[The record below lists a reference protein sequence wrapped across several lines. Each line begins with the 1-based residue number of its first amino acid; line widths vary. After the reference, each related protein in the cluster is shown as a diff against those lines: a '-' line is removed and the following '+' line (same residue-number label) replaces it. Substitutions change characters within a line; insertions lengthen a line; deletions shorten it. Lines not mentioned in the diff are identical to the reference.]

1 MGKSLFGFQLL
12 GIPSAVSA
20 KVGEPAGGISDCPL
34 KAPKGAGATPTEGR
48 DVLSAQVEA
57 IGRGAFPASPKVISS
72 F

>member
-1 MGKSLFGFQLL
+1 MVEGLFGFQLL

-34 KAPKGAGATPTEGR
+34 KAPKGAGETPTEGH
-48 DVLSAQVEA
+48 DVLSAQAEA